1 MSRGAGFVFATV
13 FLDMLG
19 FGITAPVLPKL
30 VLGFTGGDAARAAAI
45 FGAFATIFALMQFVC
60 APLLGVLSDRFG
72 RRPVIV
78 LSNLGLGFDYVL
90 MALAPSVGWLFAGRL
105 VAGITSASTSTAS
118 AYVADAARPEDR
130 AAGFGLLGAAFG
142 CGFIAGPAL
151 GGLLGAIDP
160 RLPFWCASALS
171 LANAL
176 YGLAILPESLPRELR
191 RPLRWSRA
199 NPLGALALLRSQR
212 DLGGL
217 AAIAFLSL
225 LAGAVLPTVYVLFVG
240 ARFGWD
246 ARATG
251 ISLTFVGV
259 CSALVQAVL
268 VKPAVAHLRERG
280 TLLAG
285 LACGALG
292 MTIFGIATN
301 GTLFVLGI
309 PVMALWGLAPAAA
322 QSIMAQRVA
331 PGEQGELQGA
341 LGSLNGLASLI
352 GPVIFST
359 VYARSVAAHRGWGE
373 GIVWLY
379 AASLLAC
386 AAAAALRVTRR
397 ATARLP
403 ARGAEEPVR
412 TAV

>member
-1 MSRGAGFVFATV
+1 VSRGVGFIFATV

-19 FGITAPVLPKL
+19 FGIIAPVLPKL

-45 FGAFATIFALMQFVC
+45 FGAFGTIFALMQFVC

-105 VAGITSASTSTAS
+105 VAGITSASTTTAS

-151 GGLLGAIDP
+151 GGLLGTLDP

-176 YGLAILPESLPRELR
+176 YGFAILPESLPRER
-191 RPLRWSRA
+191 RRAVDWKRA
-199 NPLGALALLRSQR
+199 NPVGALALLGSQR
-212 DLGGL
+212 SLTGL
-217 AAIAFLSL
+217 AWVAFLSL
-225 LAGAVLPTVYVLFVG
+225 LAGAALPSIYVLFVG
-240 ARFGWD
+240 ERFHWD

-251 ISLTFVGV
+251 LSLTFVGV

-268 VKPAVAHLRERG
+268 VKPVVARLRERG

-285 LACGALG
+285 LVCGALG
-292 MTIFGIATN
+292 MAVFGLASNGALFAFGIPLMT
-301 GTLFVLGI
+301 
-309 PVMALWGLAPAAA
+309 LWGLAPAAA
-322 QSIMAQRVA
+322 QSIMTRRVGS
-331 PGEQGELQGA
+331 GEHGELQGA

-352 GPVIFST
+352 GPLFFATI
-359 VYARSVAAHRGWGE
+359 YARSLAIGAGWSGGAWFCAA
-373 GIVWLY
+373 L
-379 AASLLAC
+379 LLAG
-386 AAAAALRVTRR
+386 AAAAAASV
-397 ATARLP
+397 P
-403 ARGAEEPVR
+403 VPSVEEPIR
-412 TAV
+412 TAA